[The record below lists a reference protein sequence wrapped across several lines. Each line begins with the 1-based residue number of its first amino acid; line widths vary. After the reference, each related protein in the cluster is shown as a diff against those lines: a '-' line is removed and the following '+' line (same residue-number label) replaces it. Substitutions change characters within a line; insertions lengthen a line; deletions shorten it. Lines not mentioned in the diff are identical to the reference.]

1 MVSEQFD
8 SGDNML
14 PLEADRVHS
23 ETEDEDLSVK
33 KLVEKD
39 LTTGEMAIQLV
50 ISEKAGDERSCEEDA
65 QGGDPALLQ
74 KTQSAVKKGKI
85 RKKKKR
91 WKTSLEMQ
99 GSLEKSFVNVKGHK
113 TRDCDGLLLG
123 FVDSKRRARHQLKE
137 GKETEA

>member
-1 MVSEQFD
+1 M
-8 SGDNML
+8 
-14 PLEADRVHS
+14 
-23 ETEDEDLSVK
+23 K

-91 WKTSLEMQ
+91 RKFPVMKKRSCKDSSQTDNSYAKRKLQYKFKSKTKKAILRK
-99 GSLEKSFVNVKGHK
+99 L
-113 TRDCDGLLLG
+113 
-123 FVDSKRRARHQLKE
+123 A
-137 GKETEA
+137 